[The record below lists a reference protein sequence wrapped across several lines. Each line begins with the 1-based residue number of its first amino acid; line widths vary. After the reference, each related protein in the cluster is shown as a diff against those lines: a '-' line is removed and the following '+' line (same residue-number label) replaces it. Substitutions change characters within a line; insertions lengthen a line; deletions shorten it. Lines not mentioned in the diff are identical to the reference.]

1 MDFDFQHIAVPF
13 RMQPGLARLAPG
25 RGHLTPLAPDHPLHA
40 HKEQLVQAGGSR
52 LCVPGFDPQPALEAI
67 AQQARREGLA
77 LEGPLELAFEE
88 DFAILDGAT
97 GTLPWL
103 CVCAPS
109 HWAPEDKLGLSLA
122 AVHAPVADNAMLQAG
137 AAHLVRLATG
147 GERWERWVWTISP
160 CARHDQ
166 HPRRHPP
173 TPWPDTADPIEFAQA
188 CWLRVE
194 RQTFLPVPG
203 LRQAVFTIRVQLQ
216 PLAQAVAT
224 AAVARRLHD
233 SLASMTDAVLA
244 YKNLAAAKPR
254 LLSWLAFRAG
264 TMASQSGNGSSE
276 KYS

>member
-13 RMQPGLARLAPG
+13 RMQPGLSRLAPG
-25 RGHLTPLAPDHPLHA
+25 RGQLTPMAPDHPLHA
-40 HKEQLVQAGGSR
+40 HKRQLMQAGGSR
-52 LCVPGFDPQPALEAI
+52 LCVAGFDPQPALEAI
-67 AQQARREGLA
+67 ARQARHEGLA
-77 LEGPLELAFEE
+77 FEGPLEQAFEE
-88 DFAILDGAT
+88 DFAILDGVT

-122 AVHAPVADNAMLQAG
+122 AVHAPVADNALLQAG

-160 CARHDQ
+160 SARHDQ
-166 HPRRHPP
+166 HPRRHPL
-173 TPWPDTADPIEFAQA
+173 TPWPDTDDPQAFAQA

-216 PLAQAVAT
+216 PLVQAVRT
-224 AAVARRLHD
+224 AAIARRLQG
-233 SLASMTDAVLA
+233 SLASMSDAVLA

-254 LLSWLAFRAG
+254 LLSWLAFRG
-264 TMASQSGNGSSE
+264 EIIASQSADASSE